1 MEKELILIIVVGLA
15 FSIISFFIGYI
26 LGKLNSFNGVYDNR
40 PKSFFTKE
48 KETGIINT
56 TKKIQIDDTKFV
68 LDIKTDSLE
77 KKYDSLGEIKKSE
90 EKINES
96 IDKLKKLKR

>member
-1 MEKELILIIVVGLA
+1 MEKELIYIIIIA
-15 FSIISFFIGYI
+15 FSFSIFSFFIGYI

-40 PKSFFTKE
+40 PKSFFDKE
-48 KETGIINT
+48 ATLKNT
-56 TKKIQIDDTKFV
+56 NKIQIDDTKFV

-77 KKYDSLGEIKKSE
+77 KKYESLGEIKKSE